1 MVLSVVNKS
10 TISDVFFILIN
21 ANTRLYSIKVSP
33 SVGGV
38 PLLIVTIQVCS
49 ILVDTVTRILVYLS
63 KDVKCDIVRLTILS
77 FQFYNLIRRE
87 YLD

>member
-21 ANTRLYSIKVSP
+21 AHTRLYSIKVSP

-38 PLLIVTIQVCS
+38 PLFIVTIQICS
-49 ILVDTVTRILVYLS
+49 VLVNTVTRILIYLS
-63 KDVKCDIVRLTILS
+63 KDVKCVIARLTIPI
-77 FQFYNLIRRE
+77 FQFPNLIKGE
-87 YLD
+87 ILD